1 MAVIKGNFHVVSLTE
16 AEVNSLPSKDK
27 IAPST
32 RNGNG
37 NKCCA
42 YPTDEISSFGS
53 FITDTQRVFP
63 LPTDAYWAIMP
74 YASDGACTYYS
85 FTDESDLLA
94 KAATI
99 PDLNGGELGGGFG
112 NVNEVSI
119 ALDSVGG
126 LLIRDGGSGQIDFVI
141 PD

>member
-1 MAVIKGNFHVVSLTE
+1 MPTIKGSFHVVSLTNTD
-16 AEVNSLPSKDK
+16 VNNLPSENK

-32 RNGNG
+32 ANANG

-42 YPTDEISSFGS
+42 YPNANISNSDS

-85 FTDESDLLA
+85 FIDETDLLA

-99 PDLNGGELGGGFG
+99 PDLNGGELGGSFG
-112 NVNEVSI
+112 NVNDVST
-119 ALDSVGG
+119 ALDAVGG
-126 LLIRDGGSGQIDFVI
+126 LLIRDGGSGEIDFI
-141 PD
+141 TPA

>member
-1 MAVIKGNFHVVSLTE
+1 MSTIKGSFHVVSLI
-16 AEVNSLPSKDK
+16 ASAVDSLSSENK
-27 IAPST
+27 ITPST
-32 RNGNG
+32 ANANG

-42 YPTDEISSFGS
+42 YPNANISNFDS

-85 FTDESDLLA
+85 FTNESDLLA

-99 PDLNGGELGGGFG
+99 PDLNGGELGGSFG

-119 ALDSVGG
+119 ALDAVGG
-126 LLIRDGGSGQIDFVI
+126 LLIRDGGSGQIDFI
-141 PD
+141 TPD

>member
-16 AEVNSLPSKDK
+16 AEVNGLTSSDK

-42 YPTDEISSFGS
+42 YSNAKLTNFGS

-85 FTDESDLLA
+85 FIDETDLLA
-94 KAATI
+94 NAATI
-99 PDLNGGELGGGFG
+99 PNLVGGELGGTYDV
-112 NVNEVSI
+112 VNDVSV
-119 ALDSVGG
+119 ALNASGG
-126 LLIRDGGSGQIDFVI
+126 LLIRDGGSEEIDFI
-141 PD
+141 TPE

>member
-1 MAVIKGNFHVVSLTE
+1 MSTIKGSFHVVSLI
-16 AEVNSLPSKDK
+16 ASEVDSLSSENK
-27 IAPST
+27 ITPST
-32 RNGNG
+32 ANANG

-42 YPTDEISSFGS
+42 YPNANISNFDS

-94 KAATI
+94 NAATI
-99 PDLNGGELGGGFG
+99 PDLNGGELGGTYED
-112 NVNEVSI
+112 VNGVSI
-119 ALDSVGG
+119 ALDAVGG
-126 LLIRDGGSGQIDFVI
+126 LLIRDGGSGEIDFI
-141 PD
+141 TPD

>member
-1 MAVIKGNFHVVSLTE
+1 MPTIKGSFHVVSLTNTD
-16 AEVNSLPSKDK
+16 VNNLPSENK

-32 RNGNG
+32 ANANG

-42 YPTDEISSFGS
+42 YPNANISNFDS

-85 FTDESDLLA
+85 FIDETDLLA

-99 PDLNGGELGGGFG
+99 PDLNGGELGGSFG
-112 NVNEVSI
+112 NVNDVST
-119 ALDSVGG
+119 ALDAVGG
-126 LLIRDGGSGQIDFVI
+126 LLIRDGGSGEIDFI
-141 PD
+141 TPA

>member
-1 MAVIKGNFHVVSLTE
+1 MSTIKGSFHVVSLI
-16 AEVNSLPSKDK
+16 ASEVDSLSSENK
-27 IAPST
+27 ITPST
-32 RNGNG
+32 ANANG

-42 YPTDEISSFGS
+42 YPNANISNFDS

-126 LLIRDGGSGQIDFVI
+126 LLIRDGGSGQIDFI
-141 PD
+141 TPD

>member
-1 MAVIKGNFHVVSLTE
+1 MAIIKGNFHVVSLTNTD
-16 AEVNSLPSKDK
+16 VNNLSSDSK

-32 RNGNG
+32 ANANG

-42 YPTDEISSFGS
+42 YPDGKLTNFGS

-85 FTDESDLLA
+85 FIDETDLLA

-99 PDLNGGELGGGFG
+99 PNLVGGELGGSFD
-112 NVNEVSI
+112 NVNDVSL
-119 ALDSVGG
+119 ALDEVGG
-126 LLIRDGGSGQIDFVI
+126 LLIRDGGSGEIDFI
-141 PD
+141 TPD

>member
-1 MAVIKGNFHVVSLTE
+1 MPTIKGNFHVVSLTE
-16 AEVNSLPSKDK
+16 TNVTSLSSENK
-27 IAPST
+27 ITPTLA
-32 RNGNG
+32 NENG

-42 YPTDEISSFGS
+42 YPDANISNFGS

-85 FTDESDLLA
+85 FTNESDLLA

-99 PDLNGGELGGGFG
+99 PDLNGGELGGSFG
-112 NVNEVSI
+112 NVNDVSI

-126 LLIRDGGSGQIDFVI
+126 LLIRDGGSGQIDFI
-141 PD
+141 TPD

>member
-1 MAVIKGNFHVVSLTE
+1 MPTIKGNFHVVSLTE
-16 AEVNSLPSKDK
+16 AEVNGLPSDNK

-42 YPTDEISSFGS
+42 YPDGKISNFGS

-85 FTDESDLLA
+85 FIDETDLLA
-94 KAATI
+94 NAATI
-99 PDLNGGELGGGFG
+99 PNLVGGELGGTYN
-112 NVNEVSI
+112 NVNDVSV
-119 ALDSVGG
+119 ALDAVGG
-126 LLIRDGGSGQIDFVI
+126 LLIRDGESEEIDFI
-141 PD
+141 TPD

>member
-1 MAVIKGNFHVVSLTE
+1 MAVIKGSFHVVSLTNTD
-16 AEVNSLPSKDK
+16 VNNLSSDSK

-32 RNGNG
+32 ANANG

-42 YPTDEISSFGS
+42 YPDGKLTNFGS

-85 FTDESDLLA
+85 FIDETDLLA

-99 PDLNGGELGGGFG
+99 PNLVGGELGGSFD
-112 NVNEVSI
+112 NVNDVSL
-119 ALDSVGG
+119 ALDEVGG
-126 LLIRDGGSGQIDFVI
+126 LLIRDGGSGEIDFI
-141 PD
+141 TPD

>member
-1 MAVIKGNFHVVSLTE
+1 MAIIKGSFHVVSLTE
-16 AEVNSLPSKDK
+16 DEVNGLSSNDK

-42 YPTDEISSFGS
+42 YPDPKISNFGS

-63 LPTDAYWAIMP
+63 LPTDVYWAIMP

-85 FTDESDLLA
+85 FIDETDLLA

-99 PDLNGGELGGGFG
+99 PDLNGGELGGSFD
-112 NVNEVSI
+112 NVNDVSI

-126 LLIRDGGSGQIDFVI
+126 LLIRDGGSGEIDFI
-141 PD
+141 TPD